1 MRLDEYCTYDAT
13 GLAELVR
20 QGDVT
25 AKELATVAAE
35 GVEKLNPTLN
45 AVIEVFHDRVGD
57 LDESSLPDGPFRGVP
72 FFLKD
77 LGPRQ
82 KGRRQDSGSRLT
94 EGYVADYSAFLTEK
108 IGQSGLNIMG
118 RTTCPEFGIT
128 GTTESILTGATCN
141 PWDTSRIAGGS
152 SGGSAAIVAAG
163 IVPMAHAND
172 GGGSTRIPAVEFI
185 NPHVLKIRD
194 ELKKID
200 GLWITKNET
209 TTLNYNHPMIKCLS
223 NYMVNS
229 ELKRTFDVLTESNTF
244 KEQVFL
250 SLLKRDPLALKNDPA
265 LATYLALDTF
275 YARILNL
282 DFSNLE
288 ELKLI
293 NRNRSIEEQNRLLEK
308 EEKGQLFDKS
318 NFIRLDSIK
327 RKN

>member
-1 MRLDEYCTYDAT
+1 MKPL
-13 GLAELVR
+13 
-20 QGDVT
+20 
-25 AKELATVAAE
+25 K
-35 GVEKLNPTLN
+35 K
-45 AVIEVFHDRVGD
+45 
-57 LDESSLPDGPFRGVP
+57 
-72 FFLKD
+72 KD
-77 LGPRQ
+77 L
-82 KGRRQDSGSRLT
+82 KMK
-94 EGYVADYSAFLTEK
+94 K
-108 IGQSGLNIMG
+108 I
-118 RTTCPEFGIT
+118 
-128 GTTESILTGATCN
+128 SILLLV
-141 PWDTSRIAGGS
+141 TSLFLISCKGEPSITYKYQDNIDLFSCDAIDMNLIKEAKYAFEDYIEKHYSFQDPKSVDQGYFYYWEIAR
-152 SGGSAAIVAAG
+152 
-163 IVPMAHAND
+163 
-172 GGGSTRIPAVEFI
+172 STRIPAVEFI

-282 DFSNLE
+282 DFSNVE

-308 EEKGQLFDKS
+308 EENGQLFDKS